1 MHLTS
6 DQELQCESM
15 EMSDTRVLCSAPS
28 VPQPVF
34 TITEKAP
41 TRAFVWLKASTSDF
55 TVKTLN
61 RLKHPL

>member
-34 TITEKAP
+34 TITEN
-41 TRAFVWLKASTSDF
+41 TTSAFTFQTNWVRDAIIIKDG
-55 TVKTLN
+55 
-61 RLKHPL
+61 RL